1 MHPLP
6 QRRSNVHQSIQR
18 EARDSAL
25 QQVIDVRL
33 RDAAVTC
40 GFGPCPAACFD
51 QRSDLAHQFGA
62 YAQVC
67 RVFAGVGNGVPDARE
82 AVEPF
87 RFVHDFLQTAG
98 LNFPG
103 SGSKARRSG
112 CKNYQT
118 SNQLSAKSTTAS
130 GLTLKNWQSRHR
142 YKIDPS
148 PDETGL

>member
-51 QRSDLAHQFGA
+51 QRSDLAHQIGA
-62 YAQVC
+62 HAQV
-67 RVFAGVGNGVPDARE
+67 RGFFGGVGNGVPDARE

-87 RFVHDFLQTAG
+87 RFVMIFCKRQAQFSG
-98 LNFPG
+98 VPVANRVVPAARIAKRRVNFPL
-103 SGSKARRSG
+103 KAPPLQG
-112 CKNYQT
+112 
-118 SNQLSAKSTTAS
+118 
-130 GLTLKNWQSRHR
+130 
-142 YKIDPS
+142 
-148 PDETGL
+148 